1 MDESAAAGLK
11 GAKQSERPTDHQYH
25 HHRKPHPEMLRQG
38 LGAKTQAPEVSSRE
52 RISTGWVERA

>member
-1 MDESAAAGLK
+1 MDESVAAGLK

-25 HHRKPHPEMLRQG
+25 HPRKPHPEMLRQG

-52 RISTGWVERA
+52 RTTVGCVERA